1 MKKTKSKKWTL
12 KFMVLA
18 IVCFLTGAGIG
29 LLGYHYFF
37 KQNAVSY
44 KVENC
49 EVGFPK
55 FKGSLVSYDKQNKT
69 LSARIWVNCC
79 GVKVKVERE
88 GSTYKILEEQV
99 GELCRCMCKRKVT
112 IFNVSKEA
120 KVEFLDK
127 DGNRYILSPNL
138 EFCGWSSYGKCN
150 SDGDCIRDGC
160 SNQICRSRFE
170 KPLITTCEWLDCY
183 DAEKFGIACKC
194 VEGRCQWARE
204 G

>member
-1 MKKTKSKKWTL
+1 LRILKKLNLKMNPNLKYAIGIALILALFMLYPLTKFNPGK
-12 KFMVLA
+12 
-18 IVCFLTGAGIG
+18 
-29 LLGYHYFF
+29 
-37 KQNAVSY
+37 VSY
-44 KVENC
+44 EVRSC
-49 EVGFPK
+49 EPGFPK
-55 FKGSLVSYDKQNKT
+55 FKGPLVNYDEQNKT

-88 GSTYKILEEQV
+88 GSTYKILEEQY

-194 VEGRCQWARE
+194 VEGRCQWARK